1 MTVLKKIPYLPFSA
15 PYFRFFFFFFF
26 SDKFLYL
33 LKYRWDVKL
42 KPVLIY
48 CSVFNPLGSGFI
60 HLPEHFLV
68 IVAISWLLIL
78 SPLKKWWKLLCRDCY
93 QVNLK
98 NLLYNFSSDE
108 WHREPTLAPG
118 MHRPYHL
125 LSSYET
131 QLKVVS
137 ASKMYLQRDTQF
149 LFNNEIKYTMPFYLN
164 HSRSWAIKWSSSYHF
179 PLKRP
184 STIFL

>member
-78 SPLKKWWKLLCRDCY
+78 SPLKKW
-93 QVNLK
+93 
-98 NLLYNFSSDE
+98 
-108 WHREPTLAPG
+108 
-118 MHRPYHL
+118 
-125 LSSYET
+125 
-131 QLKVVS
+131 
-137 ASKMYLQRDTQF
+137 
-149 LFNNEIKYTMPFYLN
+149 
-164 HSRSWAIKWSSSYHF
+164 
-179 PLKRP
+179 
-184 STIFL
+184 